1 MIKSV
6 SFCGVSSVKGLSPRR
21 SIALISIL
29 DDDERFERPPL
40 YGFAKIL
47 SQDHVDFSEEKS
59 KLPLESVDDATGLLA
74 NGASPVEGHRVF
86 CARDAIEIVEFVE
99 DCIADDRT
107 LELIIHCYA
116 GVSRSAA
123 VAKFVCEHY
132 GLALSTNRDISDANP
147 RVGRLLKKVFDMRPR
162 DNALDQRK
170 ECSRRMMPAVGSKS
184 KPNFP

>member
-47 SQDHVDFSEEKS
+47 SQDHVDFYEEKS

-99 DCIADDRT
+99 DCIAEDRT
-107 LELIIHCYA
+107 LELIVHCYA

-132 GLALSTNRDISDANP
+132 GLALSTNRDLSDANP
-147 RVGRLLKKVFDMRPR
+147 RVERLLKKVFNMCTQEQ
-162 DNALDQRK
+162 AMDQRG
-170 ECSRRMMPAVGSKS
+170 EFSRRMMPASGSKS